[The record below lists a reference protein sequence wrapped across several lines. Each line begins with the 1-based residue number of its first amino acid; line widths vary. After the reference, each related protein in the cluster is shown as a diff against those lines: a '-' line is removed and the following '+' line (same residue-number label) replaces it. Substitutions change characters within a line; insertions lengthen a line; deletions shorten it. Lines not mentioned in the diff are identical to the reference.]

1 MAQGLSSIVLLSRA
15 AQKDPSP
22 ETLAL
27 IEKVASENLSE
38 ARRFVSELA
47 APAPSLEEAL
57 QQVVDSAAAQAA
69 ALGKDTD
76 IELVVSGESTV
87 PEAHRQDLLRAAQE
101 GLNNMLKHSG
111 ARRAVVTLGC
121 FKGETTLD
129 IVDDGEGMDPTSPSQ
144 GGFGLRG
151 LRQRVE
157 GHGGTLTVES
167 SPGEGTALAIR
178 IPQKVEDQD
187 A

>member
-1 MAQGLSSIVLLSRA
+1 M
-15 AQKDPSP
+15 
-22 ETLAL
+22 
-27 IEKVASENLSE
+27 ASENLSE

-69 ALGKDTD
+69 ALGKDTAID
-76 IELVVSGESTV
+76 LVVSGESTV

-129 IVDDGEGMDPTSPSQ
+129 IVDDGEGMDPASPSQ
-144 GGFGLRG
+144 DGFGLRG

-157 GHGGTLTVES
+157 SHGGTLTVES